1 MIKPLMIKVSIHS
14 VGLVLG
20 GACLLSL
27 MAIEA
32 EARRESLTEAQRQA
46 LERIQLVHV
55 QALVLTDQGEEDATA
70 VRDLVAKKLEE
81 FGYQIVKEPTEPS
94 DAVFRVKCE
103 QRKTWEGTVSA
114 GGDADLPDSPSRIWK
129 GPACQLRYLLDG
141 KPMAWAKEVRTEFED
156 ALKAA
161 NEAGERDPGMFAIT
175 RLQERLAKYEFP
187 VFITTEWGQE
197 ARLLK
202 MLERP
207 DVTSSRKIAIIQALG
222 DLFAGSAVPYLKPLL
237 KDPDPAVAKA
247 AIIALGNIGHRESIA
262 MLVDV
267 LETGTPEM
275 QIEACRGLGKVGGLH
290 GDSTVIPPLIHAME
304 TGDMKLKTAAVWAL
318 GQLPDRRAYEPLLK
332 LQASMGNMRTS
343 DRESPEGK
351 LFDAVHYTLKQI
363 DGIEH

>member
-1 MIKPLMIKVSIHS
+1 MINRGTMPIHCTRLLLCGIC
-14 VGLVLG
+14 VMGLLT
-20 GACLLSL
+20 A
-27 MAIEA
+27 EA
-32 EARRESLTEAQRQA
+32 EARRASLTEAERQA
-46 LERIQLVHV
+46 LEKIQKVHV
-55 QALVLTDQGEEDATA
+55 QALVLTDQGQEDAAA
-70 VRDLVAKKLEE
+70 VRDLVGKKMEE
-81 FGYQIVKEPTEPS
+81 FGYEIVKEPTEPS

-103 QRKTWEGTVSA
+103 QRKTWEGTVAA

-141 KPMAWAKEVRTEFED
+141 KPMAWAKEVRTDFED

-161 NEAGERDPGMFAIT
+161 NEAGERDPGAFAIA
-175 RLQERLAKYEFP
+175 RLTDKLAKYEFP

-207 DVTSSRKIAIIQALG
+207 DLTSSRKIALIQALG
-222 DLFAGSAVPYLKPLL
+222 ELFAGSAVPYLKPLL
-237 KDPDPAVAKA
+237 KDPDVEVAKA

-267 LETGTPEM
+267 LETGSLEL
-275 QIEACRGLGKVGGLH
+275 QIEACRGLGKVGALH
-290 GDSTVIPPLIHAME
+290 GDATVIPPLLHAME
-304 TGDMKLKTAAVWAL
+304 SSDIKLQTAAVWAL
-318 GQLPDRRAYEPLLK
+318 GQLPDRRAFEPLLK
-332 LQASMGNMRTS
+332 LQASMGDKRVS

-351 LFDAVHYTLKQI
+351 LYDALHYTLKQI